1 MCRIEWLSGNDF
13 FDKRDGADYPQDK
26 ANIRK
31 YRLCIALLRRKIQ
44 DSVKSSDILDNEFP
58 STEYWLSPPFD
69 PVSTL
74 LISHPIVLQP
84 T

>member
-31 YRLCIALLRRKIQ
+31 YRICIALLRRKYKIL
-44 DSVKSSDILDNEFP
+44 SSLPIFWTMNFRPRNIGCLHL
-58 STEYWLSPPFD
+58 STPCQRS
-69 PVSTL
+69 
-74 LISHPIVLQP
+74 
-84 T
+84 